1 MGLLNLTKEIIL
13 NATER
18 KLQDTEGKSL
28 NWYVYDSYGQSM
40 GFGSTD
46 MLSLS
51 IKSELEALGLFDW
64 RK

>member
-1 MGLLNLTKEIIL
+1 MALLNLTKEIIMD
-13 NATER
+13 ATER

-40 GFGSTD
+40 GFSSTD

-51 IKSELEALGLFDW
+51 IKAELEALGLFDW
-64 RK
+64 KK